1 MTLKKKLELGKQFR
15 TFNVRSDSVNEEDR
29 SVELSFSS
37 ETPVKRYWGHEIL
50 SHKEG
55 EVDLT
60 RLNNSGP
67 FLMDHRTSDQRGV
80 IERAWVDQKGRALVR
95 LSKNER
101 GEELL
106 NDIRDGIRTKISVG
120 YELTELLDAWEEDGE
135 EYYRFAW
142 APYEISS
149 VAVEADVNVG
159 VGRSEDDTTKKQ
171 FIVQKREKTMDE
183 DEVLEG
189 QEQEVEAGEE
199 GARSGAPSDK
209 PKVTV
214 DVSAAVEAERKR
226 CEEINAIGAQFGMQ
240 KEATA
245 AIRANKPLDAFKSDV
260 LQAVRTNKAKPA
272 GTDMELGLDSQD
284 LKRYS
289 LMNAVKAN
297 VTGNWRKAGFER
309 EVSQAIAEK
318 MGKDARGFYV
328 NYEVLAGMGGTR
340 TNSKSTGVGAEL
352 VATDLW
358 SDQFIDLL
366 RPNSLA
372 AKLGVRVATG
382 LIGDVDIP
390 KKTSGASFYWIDED
404 EDVTDSNLG
413 LGIVKMSP
421 KTIAG
426 SIPIT
431 RRLMQQSTPDIDLL
445 ARNDLMEGLG
455 LGIDTAIFMGTG
467 LNNQPLGIKNQT
479 GVNAITVPAG
489 GFDWGSL
496 VDFET
501 EIAEANA
508 LADYIAYLMRPS
520 TRGYLKKTEKS
531 AGTAKYL
538 YEDNEVNGYKA
549 DVSTIFDNDAIL
561 AGDFSQAL
569 LGVWGAL
576 DLMVDKSTKAASG
589 GTVLRV
595 FQDADVAVRHPSA
608 FAYGVKP

>member
-1 MTLKKKLELGKQFR
+1 VTLKKKLELGKQFR

>member
-1 MTLKKKLELGKQFR
+1 VTLKKKLELGKQFR

-431 RRLMQQSTPDIDLL
+431 RRLMQQSTPDIGLL

>member
-1 MTLKKKLELGKQFR
+1 
-15 TFNVRSDSVNEEDR
+15 
-29 SVELSFSS
+29 
-37 ETPVKRYWGHEIL
+37 
-50 SHKEG
+50 
-55 EVDLT
+55 
-60 RLNNSGP
+60 
-67 FLMDHRTSDQRGV
+67 MDHRTSDQRGV